1 MDIIPDI
8 LMAYLASN
16 FPNSTSNFLGRIHC
30 QDALSDPAVQ
40 TEILKV
46 AQEKFPEVPWQV

>member
-1 MDIIPDI
+1 MDIIPGI

-16 FPNSTSNFLGRIHC
+16 FSEFHVKFLGTNHC

-40 TEILKV
+40 AEILKV